1 MNTKIIQS
9 QAVNWIIKNKNLYLT
24 DFDLTME
31 DFVLLTHNLDSFQ

>member
-24 DFDLTME
+24 DFDLAWKI
-31 DFVLLTHNLDSFQ
+31 LL